1 MRKLTGSLILAA
13 ALVVILAGCSDV
25 ADKPV
30 VKLTDN
36 TGVVEQ
42 HVVTV
47 GYVNDRLDRMSPLLL
62 PDTPGEEGKRQ
73 FIEEIVK
80 KELLVIEG
88 HRLAYSEDP
97 LLEMATPYFIDKRI
111 NEMFREDAI
120 NKPSQPTDEEVE
132 SFYHLRETTFLLQE
146 ITVPDEEAAADAYRR
161 VTEGGEDFGVVA
173 AEVSAAKTAADQGRR
188 PVIAWMDLHPLTRLE
203 LQFSQKG
210 DVTPP
215 FAIGETHFLYRV
227 LSRKEGPQPKAFEGA
242 FKTAVAAE
250 TRSFKRSIVENR
262 LNEQLMSESDLTFND
277 EGIAVAGTRIDEMV
291 AEVIPPPDESM
302 SFEERMELARI
313 SVVPDFTEEEAEM
326 LLATYR
332 IGETEHVMTLGTLRD
347 EMAALPGIETI
358 KGGEPGRIK
367 SYIRRQVRDGVIE
380 YEIDLAGYA
389 DLPEIDDYVAE
400 RHEEMIVDLV
410 YENEVNMKISQP
422 TGQEIRDYFR
432 SHREDFKKPAA
443 VDVQQLIVGTEAE
456 ANHIVQRLGAGEA
469 TFDELVDKHSI
480 DEWSKAK
487 NGMIVGYE
495 QGERRLDYLQG
506 VAFDLEIGKIS
517 EPFRAPGGYA
527 VIRVTASYPEEL
539 LTFSD
544 VADVVKISVWNIAKE
559 ARLLELLDN
568 IRESVTIEIIDSNLQ
583 YVKDPAEV
591 LKQKESEKVSVTK
604 TFG

>member
-73 FIEEIVK
+73 FIDEIVK

-97 LLEMATPYFIDKRI
+97 RLEMATPYFIDKRI

-132 SFYHLRETTFLLQE
+132 NFYHLRETTFLLQE
-146 ITVPDEEAAADAYRR
+146 ITVPDEEAAADAYLR
-161 VTEGGEDFGVVA
+161 VTDGGEDFGVVA

-242 FKTAVAAE
+242 FKTAVTAE
-250 TRSFKRSIVENR
+250 TRNFKRSIVENR
-262 LNEQLMSESDLTFND
+262 LNERLMSESDLTFND

-302 SFEERMELARI
+302 SFEERMELARV

-367 SYIRRQVRDGVIE
+367 SYIRRQVRDGMIE

-410 YENEVNMKISQP
+410 YENEVNMKIPQP

-591 LKQKESEKVSVTK
+591 LEQKKSEKVSVTK